1 MLLVEAPNS
10 ADAGR
15 VFHHVRSLESLCARN
30 GIKLS
35 LFNGISNTQKAT
47 PGSTFPTPFASPLFT
62 GSFPS
67 SPLLYSPDIGAHR
80 VGRIDLVPPLSLD
93 GLQSAKT
100 TVSPPDS
107 PRKHRQLSL
116 PVQSLYEKLKNSPQV
131 GVVHLALQNDTS
143 GSVLSWQND
152 VFVVAEPGELADKF
166 LQSVKFSLL
175 SMMRGRRRKY
185 ASVISDISTV
195 ADLVRC
201 RPCFQIGGVVHRYI
215 GRQTQVM
222 EDDQEI
228 GAYMFRR
235 TVPSMHLTSE
245 DIRWMVGAWRER
257 IIIFTGFYGP
267 IQPVIKAFLDSGA
280 KAVICP
286 SSEPD
291 EVQLSTFHGSG
302 DFNSF
307 DNGKFEIG
315 EEEAEDDDTEP
326 TSPASDWDDSEP
338 DESEGRSQFFWDDDE
353 GELSQFI
360 CQFYESLFQGG
371 SRIGAALQQARASHR
386 SLRYSCHL
394 PSIP

>member
-143 GSVLSWQND
+143 GSVLRLDIHYCLVTYWKC
-152 VFVVAEPGELADKF
+152 FF
-166 LQSVKFSLL
+166 
-175 SMMRGRRRKY
+175 Y
-185 ASVISDISTV
+185 ANVI
-195 ADLVRC
+195 
-201 RPCFQIGGVVHRYI
+201 
-215 GRQTQVM
+215 
-222 EDDQEI
+222 
-228 GAYMFRR
+228 
-235 TVPSMHLTSE
+235 
-245 DIRWMVGAWRER
+245 
-257 IIIFTGFYGP
+257 
-267 IQPVIKAFLDSGA
+267 
-280 KAVICP
+280 
-286 SSEPD
+286 
-291 EVQLSTFHGSG
+291 
-302 DFNSF
+302 N
-307 DNGKFEIG
+307 
-315 EEEAEDDDTEP
+315 
-326 TSPASDWDDSEP
+326 
-338 DESEGRSQFFWDDDE
+338 
-353 GELSQFI
+353 
-360 CQFYESLFQGG
+360 FYEIVGRMMYLW
-371 SRIGAALQQARASHR
+371 
-386 SLRYSCHL
+386 L
-394 PSIP
+394 PNLEN